1 MSSFKTFERKA
12 GHLMGNVVQKGSGL
26 VETGKIRISITK
38 EERAVDELFYKIGE
52 AVYENCRK
60 NGVAPDYIA
69 SDCDEVD
76 ERRSRIATLNGK
88 LSAARMATEDMS
100 EAKEKEKNQEKE
112 VIIDITIDDDK
123 SEEKEKSE

>member
-38 EERAVDELFYKIGE
+38 EEHAVDELFYKIGE

-60 NGVAPDYIA
+60 HGVGPEYIA

-76 ERRSRIATLNGK
+76 EHRARIAKLNAK
-88 LSAARMATEDMS
+88 LSAARTATEDMN
-100 EAKEKEKNQEKE
+100 EAKEKNNKKEEE
-112 VIIDITIDDDK
+112 VIIDITIDDNQD
-123 SEEKEKSE
+123 EDKEKSE